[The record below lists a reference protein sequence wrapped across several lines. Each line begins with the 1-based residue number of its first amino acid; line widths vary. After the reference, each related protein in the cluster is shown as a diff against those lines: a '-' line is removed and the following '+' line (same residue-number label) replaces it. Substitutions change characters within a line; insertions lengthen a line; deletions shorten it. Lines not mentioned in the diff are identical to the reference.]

1 MIRWLAEAAAYGVF
15 IVVIGALSVWPEYR
29 LLADSEAI
37 VSLTFSH
44 AGMRKE
50 KCRRLTQ
57 EELNSLPPNMRKP
70 DDCPR
75 ERHPVRVELRI
86 DDHLVHAVT
95 ALPSGL
101 WNDGK
106 ANVYRRTT
114 VPAGEHEIF
123 IGMNDSGTAEQYDYE
138 LRQVVMITPGRNLV
152 ISFDGPSRSFVIE

>member
-1 MIRWLAEAAAYGVF
+1 MIRLPAEAVAYGVF
-15 IVVIGALSVWPEYR
+15 ILVIGALSVWPEYR

-37 VSLTFSH
+37 VSLTFNH

-50 KCRRLTQ
+50 ACRRLTQ

-86 DDHLVHAVT
+86 DGHLVHAAT
-95 ALPSGL
+95 AQPSGL

-106 ANVYRRTT
+106 ASIYRRTT
-114 VPAGEHEIF
+114 VAAGAHEIF
-123 IGMNDSGTAEQYDYE
+123 IGMNDSGMADNFDYE
-138 LRQVVMITPGRNLV
+138 LRQTVTIDPGRNLV
-152 ISFDGPSRSFVIE
+152 ISFDGLTGSFVIE